1 MKKSSPSANFL
12 LPISMTIRQI
22 VSNSN
27 VAMKRMSWCR
37 SKWCTFL
44 RCYVIFVRSCKVFK
58 KVSVEMKYFKIH
70 EMERLHMCRLSLRLY
85 SDFQHVF
92 RSKFTSPEEM
102 ILSWSNRLNNFFGT
116 RNVFLGQQSFLSE
129 VRKPIILFSW
139 NDQQY
144 SSCVFLRMCEFLVT
158 HFLCNWFHKTQINFV
173 KTNIH
178 KSQIFN

>member
-1 MKKSSPSANFL
+1 
-12 LPISMTIRQI
+12 
-22 VSNSN
+22 
-27 VAMKRMSWCR
+27 MKRMSWCR

-44 RCYVIFVRSCKVFK
+44 RRYVIFVRSCKVFK
-58 KVSVEMKYFKIH
+58 KVSVEIKYFKIH

-102 ILSWSNRLNNFFGT
+102 ILSWSNRLNNFFWT
-116 RNVFLGQQSFLSE
+116 RNGFWVSNHFWAKSE
-129 VRKPIILFSW
+129 NQLFSW